1 MTTRPNEP
9 KRLGRSSE
17 ASQLRRKLFDGE
29 CGHRVGVYVWPDAR
43 ELLESEA
50 ANSGLTLSGMAH
62 RILRAHY
69 NLPPIP

>member
-1 MTTRPNEP
+1 MTTRPNDR

-17 ASQLRRKLFDGE
+17 ASQLRRQLFDGDR
-29 CGHRVGVYVWPDAR
+29 GHRVGVYVWPDAR
-43 ELLESEA
+43 ELLEADA
-50 ANSGLTLSGMAH
+50 ASNGLTLSGMAH